1 MFEQIYN
8 LTIRD
13 INYANHMDHLSI
25 LNYLHET
32 RVRFFRSLGYSELD
46 VDGNGSGLVV
56 AELNCLY
63 KNEGFYGDK
72 IIVSLSME
80 VISPTKLVFNYIV
93 CNQENKIL
101 VTSKIRVAFLN
112 AHKKII
118 LIPDYLL
125 VIAKQFN

>member
-1 MFEQIYN
+1 MYQQVYN

-46 VDGNGSGLVV
+46 VDGYGSGLVV

-63 KNEGFYGDK
+63 KNEGFYGDQITVK
-72 IIVSLSME
+72 MELELLS
-80 VISPTKLVFNYIV
+80 ITKLIFKYEIFNQQDKVLIV
-93 CNQENKIL
+93 
-101 VTSKIRVAFLN
+101 SKIRVAFLN
-112 AHKKII
+112 KEHKII
-118 LIPDYLL
+118 PIPNYLQEL
-125 VIAKQFN
+125 CKTDR